1 MASGMINSPARS
13 KVSNEGIVVLLGCI
27 LIVAL
32 LCYVHIKGS
41 AILIAVCLLIF
52 LLFYTWGCGKRELLP
67 ILLFFLPWSPLM
79 KLYNGGISFFT
90 IALLIAGV
98 ICFWRGKFVLNT
110 YQLILTALLVGLT
123 MMAKVIHFNSIA
135 ANYLCFLAM
144 LVLFPCVIKENQDA
158 VDFWE
163 LTIFF
168 ACGIITA
175 ALSAQQVAG
184 YPNISQYITVDSYS
198 RITRLSGY
206 YGDPNFYSAHI
217 TACLAGVQ
225 LLLSQERKRRHQIVL
240 IVFSVLLIYCGL
252 LSASKSF
259 VIVTACLFLVWIPIL
274 LEKGNCGGKFGILM
288 GLLCAGLIVL
298 SSSVFQNLLQIVN
311 YRFSNASSMSDFT
324 TRRTELWS
332 RYMNE
337 LIHNAPLALLG
348 EGYSGVN
355 LNGRAS
361 HNTVIQGIYQFGVVG
376 FPLLC
381 IWMYL
386 TLKNI
391 FFSSKAKIKWKYAA
405 LMGIGVVLPWMAL
418 DILFFDE
425 LFLLSVYAAI
435 GIVYASNGS
444 REAGVSEAEGCPE

>member
-1 MASGMINSPARS
+1 MYSDRCP
-13 KVSNEGIVVLLGCI
+13 
-27 LIVAL
+27 AL
-32 LCYVHIKGS
+32 LCTHQRECDLDSRVSPDIPAVLYVGVRQKGAASHSVVLS
-41 AILIAVCLLIF
+41 AMESVDEALQWRDIV
-52 LLFYTWGCGKRELLP
+52 
-67 ILLFFLPWSPLM
+67 
-79 KLYNGGISFFT
+79 FT

-225 LLLSQERKRRHQIVL
+225 LLLSQERKRRRQIVL

-259 VIVTACLFLVWIPIL
+259 VMVTACLFLVWIPIL

-288 GLLCAGLIVL
+288 GLLCAGLIVRCSRTFFR
-298 SSSVFQNLLQIVN
+298 SS
-311 YRFSNASSMSDFT
+311 T
-324 TRRTELWS
+324 T
-332 RYMNE
+332 
-337 LIHNAPLALLG
+337 
-348 EGYSGVN
+348 
-355 LNGRAS
+355 
-361 HNTVIQGIYQFGVVG
+361 G
-376 FPLLC
+376 FPTPQVCPILPQGARSC
-381 IWMYL
+381 G
-386 TLKNI
+386 
-391 FFSSKAKIKWKYAA
+391 A
-405 LMGIGVVLPWMAL
+405 GI
-418 DILFFDE
+418 
-425 LFLLSVYAAI
+425 
-435 GIVYASNGS
+435 
-444 REAGVSEAEGCPE
+444 